1 MLTQALHR
9 LGIAVMGSPDPH
21 VESET
26 EEMKLISRSSA
37 EPDMAAGSAVLILV
51 GFVLIWALGLPAE
64 WIWKSKAGAGAGG
77 VVCVVGITRLLL
89 LYTPSLVLEGRIPPS
104 YIQRRSL
111 K

>member
-1 MLTQALHR
+1 MLTQVLHR
-9 LGIAVMGSPDPH
+9 LGIAVMGSRDPH

-37 EPDMAAGSAVLILV
+37 ELDMAAGSAVLILL

-77 VVCVVGITRLLL
+77 LVSPLGIPGYLRLYAQLRA
-89 LYTPSLVLEGRIPPS
+89 VLFLS
-104 YIQRRSL
+104 RRSRI
-111 K
+111 